1 MASRLIGE
9 LTLQDASRLGPRS
22 VLCLPLGATEQH
34 GPHLPLDTDTVL
46 AEAFTRAIVEHWGDK
61 FDLWPLPVVPVGLS
75 REHAWAPGTQ
85 SLSVQAM
92 TALLRDLGSE
102 IVRTL
107 PARNLLIVN
116 SHGGNRGLLEVLV
129 YELRDDFGL
138 NVCAI
143 HTGAMMSEPSG
154 TGVPDIHAGRDE
166 TSVMLAVAPHLVRRD
181 GIAQLKSPPDAKA
194 VRAAIL
200 DPAVTWPWS
209 SGDARIADQGVTGDA
224 SAASAEHGQIII
236 ARVVDAAGSVIRQL
250 LDNQKQT
257 HR

>member
-9 LTLQDASRLGPRS
+9 LGLQNASRLGATS
-22 VLCLPLGATEQH
+22 VLLLPLGATEQH

-46 AEAFTRAIVEHWGDK
+46 AEAFTRAIVERWGDK
-61 FDLWPLPVVPVGLS
+61 FDLWPLPVVRIGLS

-92 TALLRDLGSE
+92 TALLRDLGGE
-102 IVRTL
+102 IVAAL

-116 SHGGNRGLLEVLV
+116 AHGGNRGILEALV

-143 HTGAMMSEPSG
+143 HTGAMMSAPSSG
-154 TGVPDIHAGRDE
+154 GVPDIHAGKDE

-181 GIAQLKSPPDAKA
+181 GIAKLRSLPDAEA

-224 SAASAEHGQIII
+224 SAATAELGRAIV
-236 ARVVDAAGSVIRQL
+236 ARVVEAAGGVIQQL
-250 LDNQKQT
+250 LDNQKAA
-257 HR
+257 RR